1 MQESITS
8 MLFFFPDLL
17 LFISLLLV
25 FQIEEFLEFKYRPL
39 HSYVLTKLC
48 SYISRR
54 IWNQSSKR
62 ASGLMIT
69 TAVSAENEYYE
80 SSIC

>member
-17 LFISLLLV
+17 LFISELLLV

-39 HSYVLTKLC
+39 HSCVPTKLC
-48 SYISRR
+48 S
-54 IWNQSSKR
+54 
-62 ASGLMIT
+62 IT
-69 TAVSAENEYYE
+69 TAISAENEYYE

>member
-17 LFISLLLV
+17 LFISLLSV

-39 HSYVLTKLC
+39 HSYVPTKLC

-80 SSIC
+80 S

>member
-8 MLFFFPDLL
+8 MSFFFPDLL
-17 LFISLLLV
+17 LFISELLLV

-39 HSYVLTKLC
+39 HSYVPTKLC

-80 SSIC
+80 S